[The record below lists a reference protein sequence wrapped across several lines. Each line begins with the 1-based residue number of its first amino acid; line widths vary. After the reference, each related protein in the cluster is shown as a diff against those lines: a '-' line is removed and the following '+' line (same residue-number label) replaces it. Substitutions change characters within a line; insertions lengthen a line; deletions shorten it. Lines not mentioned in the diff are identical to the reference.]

1 MFAVSQSIFTNFTRY
16 LDKLLQK
23 EVNTET
29 QMSEV
34 IRQINIPSSDTVKQM
49 SPKKKSN
56 KNSPSKRKYD
66 SVSSFRALLDR
77 DSDGSLMNMVDTA
90 GYDSGV
96 SAAIGNPNF
105 LGLGEKAQSL
115 CGAGGGHQNPLIPN
129 SLNIS

>member
-1 MFAVSQSIFTNFTRY
+1 
-16 LDKLLQK
+16 
-23 EVNTET
+23 
-29 QMSEV
+29 MSEV

-56 KNSPSKRKYD
+56 KNSPNKRKKYD

-96 SAAIGNPNF
+96 SAALANPNSNF
-105 LGLGEKAQSL
+105 LGLGEKA
-115 CGAGGGHQNPLIPN
+115 
-129 SLNIS
+129 